1 LQLERVI
8 NLQIARLLGIDVQP
22 TLLTLAT
29 EVIE

>member
-1 LQLERVI
+1 LRLERVI
-8 NLQIARLLGIDVQP
+8 NLQTARLLGIDAPP